1 MHAQHRITCI
11 VAQET
16 HLYMSV
22 FLEILKITLP
32 ALVVALTSYFIIK
45 EMLTKQLQVQEQ
57 KLRRDRQEDT
67 MPLRMQAYERLSLLV
82 ERLSLGGLLLRTQH
96 GNMQA
101 ATLKITLMLA
111 VQQEFEHNISQQIYI
126 SEKLWQIIKATRD
139 DLFQFIELVSE
150 KIPNDAPA
158 QVLGEALL
166 RYHDQRDSDPIATAQ
181 AAIRREAATLF

>member
-1 MHAQHRITCI
+1 
-11 VAQET
+11 
-16 HLYMSV
+16 MSV

-57 KLRRDRQEDT
+57 KLRRDRQENT
-67 MPLRMQAYERLSLLV
+67 MPLRMQAYERISLLV

-111 VQQEFEHNISQQIYI
+111 VQQEFEHN
-126 SEKLWQIIKATRD
+126 
-139 DLFQFIELVSE
+139 
-150 KIPNDAPA
+150 
-158 QVLGEALL
+158 
-166 RYHDQRDSDPIATAQ
+166 
-181 AAIRREAATLF
+181 